1 MSESLST
8 SGFQLKST
16 TFRKEREAAW
26 AELEALLQKA
36 DKQGIRG
43 LDAGDLYR
51 LPVLYRGVLSSLSVA
66 RSISLDKNVIAYLE
80 SLASRA
86 YVRVYGGPG
95 GFWSRLAEFFSD
107 TFPRRVWEMRHAVL
121 LSIVLMLLGIAC
133 GFVLTLQNEER
144 YYSLVPDTMAQGRS
158 PLTSRADLLSI
169 LKDEDETPIEAL
181 TVFASMLFTHNAAIG
196 LGCFVLGFA
205 AGVPVSLLVIYNGLL
220 LGAMAAVYHQ
230 KGLSVEFWAWI
241 LPHGVTELLAVCLCA
256 AAGLMIGRSL
266 IFPGRY
272 SRLHNLA
279 RQGREAASVVAGVV
293 ALFFVAALIEGFFR
307 QMVLDEFWRYL
318 VVGLTSLWWLY
329 YFRPPGPSLAQRVG
343 VESEGRRS

>member
-1 MSESLST
+1 MSQPLAKAT
-8 SGFQLKST
+8 FQLKST

-26 AELEALLQKA
+26 AELEALLDKA
-36 DKQGIRG
+36 DKKGVRG
-43 LDAGDLYR
+43 LDADDLYR

-66 RSISLDKNVIAYLE
+66 RSISLDKNVVAYLE

-95 GFWSRLAEFFSD
+95 GFWHELGEFFRD
-107 TFPRRVWEMRHAVL
+107 TFPRRIWEMRHAVV

-144 YYSLVPDTMAQGRS
+144 YYSLVPDSMAQGRS
-158 PLTSRADLLSI
+158 PLTSREDLLSI
-169 LKDEDETPIEAL
+169 LKREDEAPAEAL
-181 TVFASMLFTHNAAIG
+181 TLFASSLFTRNAAIG

-205 AGVPVSLLVIYNGLL
+205 AGVPVALLVIYNGLL

-230 KGLSVEFWAWI
+230 QDLSVEFWAWI
-241 LPHGVTELLAVCLCA
+241 LPHGVTELLAICLCA
-256 AAGLMIGRSL
+256 AAGLMVGQGL
-266 IFPGRY
+266 IFPGRH

-279 RQGREAASVVAGVV
+279 ERGRTAASVVAGVV

-307 QMVLDEFWRYL
+307 QLVLDEFWRYL
-318 VVGLTSLWWLY
+318 VAVLTTAWWLY
-329 YFRPPGPSLAQRVG
+329 YFRPPGRLVREEATK
-343 VESEGRRS
+343 